1 MAHLDPRR
9 PNEDEYPPLL
19 GGHVRRVPEGAI
31 LAILDAQM
39 ATTERVL
46 AAYTSAHAAW
56 RPADGE
62 WNAVEITGHLADI
75 ERVHAFR
82 ALSVARGH
90 TAPLPGMNPIVY
102 MERAQFAQRPLADV
116 AAEFFA
122 VRGATMAF
130 FRSLDAAAW
139 ARTGSVLDAPAA
151 CAPSPTSSR
160 GTISCTSRTWS
171 GILTWR
177 RGERRSA
184 DDATG

>member
-31 LAILDAQM
+31 LAILDAQT

-139 ARTGSVLDAPAA
+139 ARTGSVLDAA
-151 CAPSPTSSR
+151 
-160 GTISCTSRTWS
+160 ISVRALAYIIA
-171 GILTWR
+171 GHHFLHLADL
-177 RGERRSA
+177 ERYPDLAEGRASI
-184 DDATG
+184 G